1 MVSEIGLAQRRL
13 FDDEAPDAERQIST
27 SLPATA
33 SFPEE
38 LVQEA
43 DSASLNGNRHGLED
57 PEGYGYSVPEAPG
70 VQVVLSGSNH
80 SRFVENTN
88 PQGPDT
94 SIGSQHNADSEISYN
109 IFDTS
114 LNGTSGT
121 NTNSLPFHESMPTE
135 MLHRTPNRSKSMHAT
150 SVSPHDTE
158 PFSSMNAGRSK
169 SDNNASQYQDYQSG
183 QPSDA
188 NAPDELSA
196 AVAVAIPI
204 AQQRKKR
211 ERKMKQMQPEDDEDD
226 ELAAPS
232 VNEGVSENSNNAI
245 PDKKTPN
252 HQFMNNQAE
261 LEPKAYQEPDSNIH
275 QTTKPLGKDASQNP
289 QPDNDEIQLVSIKV
303 PQPQTHSAELEPA
316 REQERTHLTEPAPH
330 KPKSSK
336 TKKQEPNKKKLKRGK
351 TTSVTVQ
358 KTYEPDVEDDV
369 IWIDERER
377 QSNPDPDPQSH
388 PIQEHSIPTPDSI
401 SIAADNHVEPQAA
414 PVMTETPDFVPEGQV
429 QDKQESASA
438 STQPKKRGRKRKKTS
453 EKLPAQHEPDPRV
466 QTQSDEPTDQRL
478 SPNAEEIQGENPAP
492 RPASPAPETPPKLP
506 TPNPGT
512 DNNYQNNDNDNDNDN
527 RDTGKSAGP
536 TKHSPIARTSKVP
549 YRVGLSR
556 RARIAPLLKI
566 IRR

>member
-13 FDDEAPDAERQIST
+13 FDDEAPDAERHIST

-38 LVQEA
+38 PVQEA
-43 DSASLNGNRHGLED
+43 DSAGLNGNRHGLED
-57 PEGYGYSVPEAPG
+57 PEGYGYSVPEAPEIR
-70 VQVVLSGSNH
+70 VVLPDSNH

-94 SIGSQHNADSEISYN
+94 SIGSQHNADSETSYN

-114 LNGTSGT
+114 LNGTPGT

-135 MLHRTPNRSKSMHAT
+135 MLHRTPNRSKSIHAT

-158 PFSSMNAGRSK
+158 PFSSINAGRSK
-169 SDNNASQYQDYQSG
+169 SDNNASQYQDHQSG

-188 NAPDELSA
+188 NVPDELSA

-204 AQQRKKR
+204 AQQPKKR
-211 ERKMKQMQPEDDEDD
+211 ERKMKQVQPEDDEDD
-226 ELAAPS
+226 ELAAPC
-232 VNEGVSENSNNAI
+232 VNEGVSEKSNNA
-245 PDKKTPN
+245 KKFTS

-261 LEPKAYQEPDSNIH
+261 LEPKAYQEPDSNTH
-275 QTTKPLGKDASQNP
+275 QTTNHLEEDASQNP
-289 QPDNDEIQLVSIKV
+289 QPDNDEIQLVSVKV
-303 PQPQTHSAELEPA
+303 PRPQTQSAELEPA
-316 REQERTHLTEPAPH
+316 REQERAHITEPVPH
-330 KPKSSK
+330 RPKSSK
-336 TKKQEPNKKKLKRGK
+336 TRSQEPKKKKLKRGK

-388 PIQEHSIPTPDSI
+388 LIQEHSIPTPDSI
-401 SIAADNHVEPQAA
+401 SIAADDHVETQTA
-414 PVMTETPDFVPEGQV
+414 PVMTETPDFVPESQV

-438 STQPKKRGRKRKKTS
+438 STQPKKRGRKRKNTS
-453 EKLPAQHEPDPRV
+453 EQIPAQHEPDPQV
-466 QTQSDEPTDQRL
+466 QTQPDEPTDQRL
-478 SPNAEEIQGENPAP
+478 PPNAEKIQGENPAP
-492 RPASPAPETPPKLP
+492 RPASPAPETPKKLP
-506 TPNPGT
+506 IPNLGT
-512 DNNYQNNDNDNDNDN
+512 DNNYKNNDNDNDNDN
-527 RDTGKSAGP
+527 DNRNTGKSTGP
-536 TKHSPIARTSKVP
+536 TKHSPIAGTSKVP

>member
-1 MVSEIGLAQRRL
+1 MVSEIGLAQKRL
-13 FDDEAPDAERQIST
+13 FDDEAPDAGRQLST

-38 LVQEA
+38 PVQEA
-43 DSASLNGNRHGLED
+43 GSTGLNGNRHGPED
-57 PEGYGYSVPEAPG
+57 PEGYGYSVPAAPG
-70 VQVVLSGSNH
+70 AQVALPGSNH
-80 SRFVENTN
+80 SLFVENTN
-88 PQGPDT
+88 PQGADT
-94 SIGSQHNADSEISYN
+94 SIGSQHNADSETSYN

-114 LNGTSGT
+114 LNGTPGT

-135 MLHRTPNRSKSMHAT
+135 MLHRTPNRSKSIHAA

-158 PFSSMNAGRSK
+158 PFSSINAGRSK

-204 AQQRKKR
+204 AQQPKKR
-211 ERKMKQMQPEDDEDD
+211 ERKTKQMQPEDDEDD

-232 VNEGVSENSNNAI
+232 VNKGVSENNDNAI
-245 PDKKTPN
+245 PDKKTTN
-252 HQFMNNQAE
+252 HQFMDNQAE
-261 LEPKAYQEPDSNIH
+261 LEAKAYQEPDSNTH
-275 QTTKPLGKDASQNP
+275 QTINPLGEDASQNP
-289 QPDNDEIQLVSIKV
+289 QLDNDEIQPVSIKV

-316 REQERTHLTEPAPH
+316 CEQERTHLTEPDPH

-336 TKKQEPNKKKLKRGK
+336 TKNQGPKKKKLKRGK

-377 QSNPDPDPQSH
+377 QSNPDPDPQRH
-388 PIQEHSIPTPDSI
+388 LTQEHLIPTPDSI
-401 SIAADNHVEPQAA
+401 SIVADDHVELQTA

-429 QDKQESASA
+429 QDKQEPASASA
-438 STQPKKRGRKRKKTS
+438 QPKKRGRKRKKTS
-453 EKLPAQHEPDPRV
+453 EQIPAQHEPDPQV
-466 QTQSDEPTDQRL
+466 QPQPDEPTDQRL
-478 SPNAEEIQGENPAP
+478 PPNAEEIQGENPAS
-492 RPASPAPETPPKLP
+492 RPASPAPETPKKLP

-512 DNNYQNNDNDNDNDN
+512 DNNYKNNDNDNDNDN
-527 RDTGKSAGP
+527 RNTGKSTGP
-536 TKHSPIARTSKVP
+536 TKHSPIAGTSKVP